1 METITCGVPQGSI
14 SRPLLVLIFA
24 NDLHKVTKYLDPIMF
39 PDDTDIFYS
48 HKNVRTLLQIVNS
61 ELRLV
66 NE

>member
-14 SRPLLVLIFA
+14 SGPLLVLIFVD
-24 NDLHKVTKYLDPIMF
+24 DLHQATKYLDPIMLL
-39 PDDTDIFYS
+39 DDTNLFYS
-48 HKNVRTLLQIVNS
+48 HKNVRTLLQIIDS

>member
-14 SRPLLVLIFA
+14 SGPLLVLIFVD
-24 NDLHKVTKYLDPIMF
+24 DLHQATKYLDPITLL
-39 PDDTDIFYS
+39 DDTKLFYS
-48 HKNVRTLLQIVNS
+48 HKNVRTLLQIIDS

>member
-14 SRPLLVLIFA
+14 SRSLLVLIFV
-24 NDLHKVTKYLDPIMF
+24 NDLHKATKYLDPIMF
-39 PDDTDIFYS
+39 PDDTNIFYS

>member
-14 SRPLLVLIFA
+14 SGPLLVLIFVD
-24 NDLHKVTKYLDPIMF
+24 DLHQATKYLDPIMLL
-39 PDDTDIFYS
+39 DDTNLFYS
-48 HKNVRTLLQIVNS
+48 HKNVRPLLQIIDS